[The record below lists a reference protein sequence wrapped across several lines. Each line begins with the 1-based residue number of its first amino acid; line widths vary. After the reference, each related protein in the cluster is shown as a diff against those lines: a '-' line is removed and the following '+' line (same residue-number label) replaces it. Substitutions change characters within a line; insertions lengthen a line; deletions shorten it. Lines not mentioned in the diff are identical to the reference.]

1 MQKHQGHIGLHGK
14 FFLGRLL
21 SPLTVTPGFK
31 DKSNA
36 YSMCAQELSLHT
48 YHI

>member
-36 YSMCAQELSLHT
+36 YSMCAQELSL